1 MRAILTYHSIDD
13 SGSPISVPPAV
24 FAEHVQWM
32 AGGRVRV
39 LPLVDLL
46 AHDPDDPA
54 DAIAITFDDGFRNFR
69 DAASALLA
77 ARLPVTL
84 FVVTGHVGG
93 SNTWG
98 GRPEPGIP
106 TLPLLS
112 WADLERLAADGVTI
126 GAHTRTHPRLTT
138 LSPDS
143 IEEEMDGCVRELG
156 TRLGVR
162 IDHFAYPYGAVNAD
176 VAARA
181 GRRFKAAVTTRFAPL
196 ARGDAPMLMPR
207 LDMYYLRQ
215 PGALGTWGTPGFR
228 RKLWSVRVRRQVREV
243 LS

>member
-13 SGSPISVPPAV
+13 SGSPISVPPGV
-24 FAEHVQWM
+24 FAEHVRWM

-39 LPLVDLL
+39 LPLGDLL
-46 AHDPDDPA
+46 ALDPDDPA

-69 DAASALLA
+69 DASAALIA

-98 GRPEPGIP
+98 GRTERGIP
-106 TLPLLS
+106 TLPLLT
-112 WADLERLAADGVTI
+112 WAELERLAADGVTM

-138 LSPDS
+138 LSPGS
-143 IEEEMDGCVRELG
+143 IEEELDGCLHELG

-162 IDHFAYPYGAVNAD
+162 VDHFAYPYGAANEE
-176 VAARA
+176 VAALA
-181 GRRFKAAVTTRFAPL
+181 GRRFKAAVTTRFSPL
-196 ARGDAPMLMPR
+196 AGGDAPMLMPR

-215 PGALGTWGTPGFR
+215 PGALGTWGTAGFR
-228 RKLWSVRVRRQVREV
+228 RKLWSVRFRRQVREV